1 MFSRS
6 RQGAVDVV
14 GGNDPLSSDYIDDV
28 RCVVEECLSAG
39 QPRIVLEMREIP
51 LVDSAGLEFLL
62 EYRDH
67 CIKRGGLLQLAS
79 VNPLCR
85 EALEVTGLVKEF
97 DLFSDAVAAAGSF
110 AQ

>member
-14 GGNDPLSSDYIDDV
+14 GGNDPLASDYIADICLV
-28 RCVVEECLSAG
+28 MEECLSAG
-39 QPRIVLEMREIP
+39 QPRIVLDMREIP

-62 EYRDH
+62 EYRDR
-67 CIKRGGLLQLAS
+67 CIERGGLLQLAG
-79 VNPLCR
+79 VNPLCHD
-85 EALEVTGLVKEF
+85 ALEVTGLLREF
-97 DLFSDAVAAAGSF
+97 DCFADAVAAAGSF